1 MPIHFT
7 CPHCAAATDVAEQYA
22 GQSGPCARCGQSI
35 TVPPLGADSPF
46 DSHAAPPKRGLG
58 VGLTLL
64 IGLAVA
70 VPVLLVCGGI
80 LLALLLPAVG
90 GAREA
95 ARRAACN
102 NNLKQIG
109 LAMHC
114 YHEQYKCFPP
124 AFIPDENGQPKHSW
138 RVLLLPFMEEQA
150 LYAQYRFDEPWDSPN
165 NKALAAQMPS
175 VYRCPSDSDMTA
187 GKTSYAMLVGP
198 HAISDGPTPR
208 RLSDIRDGSS
218 NTIMIVEAAG
228 ADINWLEP
236 RDLDTKY
243 MSFGINRAG
252 KNAMID
258 FADISS
264 NHTGVANV
272 LFADGSVRSLS
283 ASIDSKILEAMTT
296 IDGGEAVGP
305 PDF

>member
-22 GQSGPCARCGQSI
+22 GQSGPCARCGKSI
-35 TVPPLGADSPF
+35 TIPLLEAGSPF
-46 DSHAAPPKRGLG
+46 GGYAPPPKPGLG

-80 LLALLLPAVG
+80 LLALLLPAVS
-90 GAREA
+90 APREA
-95 ARRAACN
+95 ARRAACA

-114 YHEQYKCFPP
+114 YHDQYKCFPP
-124 AFIPDENGQPKHSW
+124 AFIPDENGKPKHSW

-165 NKALAAQMPS
+165 NTALAAQMPQ
-175 VYRCPSDSDMTA
+175 VYRCPSDSDMTP

-208 RLSDIRDGSS
+208 RLGDIKDGSS
-218 NTIMIVEAAG
+218 NTIMIVEAADAG
-228 ADINWLEP
+228 INWLDP
-236 RDLDTKY
+236 RDLNTED
-243 MSFGINRAG
+243 MGFNRGGGPAEGLFGMTEITSCHA
-252 KNAMID
+252 
-258 FADISS
+258 
-264 NHTGVANV
+264 HVVNV
-272 LFADGSVRSLS
+272 LFADGSVRSIS
-283 ASIDSKILEAMTT
+283 NTIDPKILEAMTT

>member
-22 GQSGPCARCGQSI
+22 GQSGPCARCGKSI
-35 TVPPLGADSPF
+35 TVPPLEAGSPF

-80 LLALLLPAVG
+80 LLALLLPAVQA
-90 GAREA
+90 AREA
-95 ARRAACN
+95 ARRAACA

-114 YHEQYKCFPP
+114 YHDANKCFPP
-124 AFIPDENGQPKHSW
+124 AFIPDENGKPKHSW
-138 RVLLLPFMEEQA
+138 RVLLLPYMEEQA

-165 NKALAAQMPS
+165 NKALAARMPS

-218 NTIMIVEAAG
+218 NTIMIAEAAS

-236 RDLDTKY
+236 RDLDTAD
-243 MSFGINRAG
+243 MFGARGPAEGLFGYTEINSCHPNGA
-252 KNAMID
+252 NA
-258 FADISS
+258 
-264 NHTGVANV
+264 
-272 LFADGSVRSLS
+272 LFADGSVHYLS
-283 ASIDSKILEAMTT
+283 TSMDSKTLEAMTT

-305 PDF
+305 PNF